1 MHVIFLQFHLPPF
14 LFCSLPW
21 NLQCPFVFLFMGW
34 WAMLWPLLHFRHEAC
49 ALACLVSTAVF
60 VPFKGKKKSFVQ
72 TDNANYFLESIAE
85 QWLWDILIYVATP
98 FHWVSRHEFTWVL
111 EGCVSSPVSCLCGEP
126 GPHVTWRGHSPAGAR
141 GPGQQLLPFLHGIP
155 LQFQV
160 ANL

>member
-60 VPFKGKKKSFVQ
+60 APFKGKKNHLCKQIMQIISWKVLQNSDYGIFSFM
-72 TDNANYFLESIAE
+72 L
-85 QWLWDILIYVATP
+85 
-98 FHWVSRHEFTWVL
+98 
-111 EGCVSSPVSCLCGEP
+111 
-126 GPHVTWRGHSPAGAR
+126 
-141 GPGQQLLPFLHGIP
+141 QLLFTGCPGMSLPGCSRVVFPP
-155 LQFQV
+155 LWAACVVSQV
-160 ANL
+160 RMSPGGATALRVPVDQGSSCCPSCTGSLCSFT